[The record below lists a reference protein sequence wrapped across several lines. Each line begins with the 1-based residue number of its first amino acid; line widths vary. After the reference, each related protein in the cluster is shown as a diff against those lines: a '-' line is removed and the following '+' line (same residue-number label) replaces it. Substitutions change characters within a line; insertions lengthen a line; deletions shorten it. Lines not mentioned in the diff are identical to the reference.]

1 MRETHINFVRDVL
14 SRQGFISRNYC
25 IKLPAKDRI
34 VNLAAVIHELV
45 TAEGYEFVTKT
56 SKVKGSKKTTVRY
69 GQKDG
74 HDYVYSLTD
83 EFFNLLQ

>member
-34 VNLAAVIHELV
+34 VNLAAVIHELA
-45 TAEGYEFVTKT
+45 TNEGYEFVTKT
-56 SKVKGSKKTTVRY
+56 KRIKGSKKLSVRY
-69 GQKDG
+69 GQKEG
-74 HDYVYSLTD
+74 HDYVYSLTN
-83 EFFNLLQ
+83 EFFNILQ